1 MRNVPTSFWHRTRR
15 PVQTRHHRVA
25 VAQGGYYLITGI
37 WPLLHMRSFEAISGP
52 KTDRWLVKTAG
63 VLITAIGATLLIADR
78 RERAAT
84 PEATVLA
91 TGSAAGLMAIDVVY
105 ASKRRISSVYLLDAA
120 AELALIG
127 GWIFAWWKHRT

>member
-15 PVQTRHHRVA
+15 PVQAWHHRVA

-91 TGSAAGLMAIDVVY
+91 TGSALGLTAIDVIY
-105 ASKRRISSVYLLDAA
+105 ASKRRISPVYLLDAA
-120 AELALIG
+120 A
-127 GWIFAWWKHRT
+127 